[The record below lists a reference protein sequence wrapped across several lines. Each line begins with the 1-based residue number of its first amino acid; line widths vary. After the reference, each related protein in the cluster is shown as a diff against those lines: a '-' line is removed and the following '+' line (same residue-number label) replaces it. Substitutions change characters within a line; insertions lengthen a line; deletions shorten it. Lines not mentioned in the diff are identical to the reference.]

1 VIEEPTLH
9 QGRLNE
15 GERRP
20 SGRHA
25 ERHRSKRLRVAS
37 LSRVP

>member
-1 VIEEPTLH
+1 VIQEPTLH
-9 QGRLNE
+9 QLRLDE
-15 GERRP
+15 GKRRP

-25 ERHRSKRLRVAS
+25 NRHRSKRLRVAS